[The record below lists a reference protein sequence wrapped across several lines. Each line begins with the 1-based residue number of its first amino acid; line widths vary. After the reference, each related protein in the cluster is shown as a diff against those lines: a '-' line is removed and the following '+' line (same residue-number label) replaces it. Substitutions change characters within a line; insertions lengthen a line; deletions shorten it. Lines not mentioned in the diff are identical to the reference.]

1 MTTAVAHETRE
12 EPRRTDAVT
21 ALSIEGRRRADNPA
35 RGGGGRPIV
44 RRGAQNEAERVAGGG
59 REREPSGRH
68 LIDVAWTHF
77 ADHHADGAAAQRFFH
92 GPQHVALARGG
103 NRDQP
108 LGSNPDPVETGPMR
122 RAIFGKREILGD
134 PEHVSSRSDRNRPLV
149 VARARIARIADR
161 GRRSPPRCPSRRERQ
176 REAAGGG
183 GFRLARG
190 GDLVQRA
197 GAEPAA
203 ESAVDDGVTE
213 RERSAAI
220 PGEAGC
226 RLERAELP
234 TQPVDAGCRL
244 PAGRSVQSCGG
255 GHGAHVHDLFY

>member
-21 ALSIEGRRRADNPA
+21 ALSIEGRRRADDPA

-108 LGSNPDPVETGPMR
+108 LGSNSDFVEAGPIR
-122 RAIFGKREILGD
+122 RAVFGEREILGD
-134 PEHVSSRSDRNRPLV
+134 PEHVSSRREDRSRALV
-149 VARARIARIADR
+149 VACARVAADR
-161 GRRSPPRCPSRRERQ
+161 G
-176 REAAGGG
+176 
-183 GFRLARG
+183 
-190 GDLVQRA
+190 
-197 GAEPAA
+197 
-203 ESAVDDGVTE
+203 
-213 RERSAAI
+213 
-220 PGEAGC
+220 
-226 RLERAELP
+226 
-234 TQPVDAGCRL
+234 
-244 PAGRSVQSCGG
+244 
-255 GHGAHVHDLFY
+255 